1 MNQSRAAHDWRWP
14 VMIAAFVITTGFRY
28 LTLADGF
35 PNDHFVYITA
45 GWQMLFGEWP
55 TRDWVDPG
63 LPLMFAL
70 SALAQAVVGKVL
82 LAEALLVSMAFGLAA
97 ALTVAAVVELTG
109 SLGLAV
115 LATALEVAV
124 FPRTYGYPKVLVYAA
139 VFWCFARYVNQPT
152 PRRVVAMAIAVVG
165 AFLFRHDHGLFLGIG
180 GALTIL
186 LTPGDGPWRHRLR
199 PLAAYV
205 AAGTL
210 LVLPYLAY
218 VQLYGGIASYV
229 SAGIDFSQREAARQ
243 WHVWPAVFG
252 DADPLASALV
262 YEFYAIPLVALL
274 VLVAFRR
281 DSRWWRFA
289 AQVVPVA
296 AVALMANYNF
306 IRDPLVTRLPDAI
319 VPAVVLVAWLLMRGL
334 EARRY
339 QPAIL
344 AAGTLALLLFSAS
357 VVRAGDLFG
366 NIDRTSLWAEWDHPL
381 RLLGTRTSELQQRF
395 ARRQIP
401 TRATAGLIPFFE
413 YLDRCSTPDH
423 RLLVGGYLVEVPF
436 FARRRFAAGQ
446 PYFGGSFGGEEGQ
459 RLALRR
465 IREEIVPFAIIPSD
479 YASAIESRFYLIDQY
494 LRARYMLMTEV
505 PVSDELVVSILVDS
519 TMVPSGRDRETSW
532 PCFR

>member
-1 MNQSRAAHDWRWP
+1 
-14 VMIAAFVITTGFRY
+14 MIGAFVVTTGFRY

-82 LAEALLVSMAFGLAA
+82 LAEALVVSIAFGLAA
-97 ALTVAAVVELTG
+97 SLTVAAVLELTG
-109 SLGLAV
+109 SLGVAI

-139 VFWCFARYVNQPT
+139 VFWCMARYINRPT
-152 PRRVVAMAIAVVG
+152 VLRAVAIAVAVVV
-165 AFLFRHDHGLFLGIG
+165 AFLFRHDHGIFLGIG

-186 LTPGDGPWRHRLR
+186 MSGDGVWRTRLR
-199 PLAAYV
+199 SLVVYA

-218 VQLYGGIASYV
+218 VQVYGGIGSYIRT
-229 SAGIDFSQREAARQ
+229 GIEFSQREAARQ

-262 YEFYAIPLVALL
+262 YEFYVVPFVALA
-274 VLVAFRR
+274 VLAVLRHDKRR
-281 DSRWWRFA
+281 SRFA
-289 AQVVPVA
+289 AQVVPLCV
-296 AVALMANYNF
+296 VALMANYNF

-319 VPAVVLVAWLLMRGL
+319 VPAVMLVAWVLMRAL
-334 EARRY
+334 ETKPRR
-339 QPAIL
+339 PFL
-344 AAGTLALLLFSAS
+344 FVAGTVALVVFSAS
-357 VVRAGDLFG
+357 VVRAGDLYG
-366 NIDRTSLWAEWDHPL
+366 NINRTSLLAEWDHPL
-381 RLLGTRTSELQQRF
+381 RLLGARTSELRQRF
-395 ARRQIP
+395 AARQIP
-401 TRATAGLIPFFE
+401 TRATARLIPFFE

-423 RLLVGGYLVEVPF
+423 RLLVGGYLVELPF
-436 FARRRFAAGQ
+436 FAQRRFAAGQ
-446 PYFGGSFGGEEGQ
+446 AYFGGSFGGDDGQ
-459 RLALRR
+459 HLALRR
-465 IREEIVPFAIIPSD
+465 LRQEVVPFAIIPSD
-479 YASAIESRFYLIDQY
+479 YASDIESTFYLIDQY
-494 LRARYMLMTEV
+494 LRARYTLMTEV
-505 PVSDELVVSILVDS
+505 PVSEELDVRILVDS
-519 TMVPSGRDRETSW
+519 TMVPSGRDADTGW